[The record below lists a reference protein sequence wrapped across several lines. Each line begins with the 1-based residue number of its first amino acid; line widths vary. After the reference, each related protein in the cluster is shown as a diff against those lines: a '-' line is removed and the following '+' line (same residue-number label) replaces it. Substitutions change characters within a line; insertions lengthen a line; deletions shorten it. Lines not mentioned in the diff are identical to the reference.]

1 MSPKSNDI
9 RLGEAIKDLLDAY
22 KLTNRLYETR
32 LLDAWESTV
41 GTMIAKHTTNIYIK
55 RRKLYV
61 VLDSPAIRNELSYSR
76 TKIVQMLNMSAE
88 HTVIDEIVLL

>member
-1 MSPKSNDI
+1 MSPKSNEI
-9 RLGEAIKDLLDAY
+9 SLGEAIKDLLRAY
-22 KLTNRLYETR
+22 KLNNRLYETR
-32 LLDAWESTV
+32 LLGAWESTV

-76 TKIVQMLNMSAE
+76 TKLVQMLNLSAE
-88 HTVIDEIVLL
+88 HSVIDEIVLL